1 MGIVQHKLEVPV
13 FQSSYALCG
22 RKVSALFCASMITMA
37 AVLSLSGCGGS
48 SKPPSVAVTASA
60 TSVDGTDAVTLT
72 ATVTNDKNNGGV
84 TWTVSGGGTLS
95 NTSTTGATYTAPAP
109 ASAAQTVTIT
119 ATSVADTTKTG
130 TATVTVLAKLTV
142 ATTAPNLLGMV
153 GTMYSV
159 QLTSST
165 GTPPYTWTLAQ
176 GSSLP
181 PCLSMTSAGLITSN
195 GPLTASCAIDPNVT
209 FDVTDSGTPNPM
221 TASQTLDLA
230 ISAAPAI
237 VFSTTTVP
245 PATATY
251 KTAYAGTMMASG
263 GAGALTY
270 SVTGGALPTGLTLS
284 AGAIAGTPTAVG
296 TFNFTV
302 TAADLFGDSATQA
315 YSITVGPAAQ
325 TITFGAVPAQTVG
338 TPLTLSATASSGLA
352 VSFASTTPSICTVSG
367 TTATMLS
374 TGTCTV
380 QAAQAGNADYSAAT
394 MVPESFTV
402 NGEAQTITFGAIAS
416 QAVGTPL
423 TLSATASSGLAV
435 SFASTTSGVCTVSG
449 TTATFITTG
458 TCTIQATQAGNSTFA
473 AATAVPQSFTV
484 LSESQ
489 TITFG
494 AIAAQ
499 TVGTPL
505 TLSATASSNLAVGF
519 ASTTSSICTVAGTT
533 ATFIASG
540 TCTIQATQAG
550 NSSFAAATPVSQ
562 SFTVNGKPQTIT
574 FNSPATQTVGTP
586 LTLSATATSGLAV
599 SFAST
604 TAGVC
609 SVSGTTATFI
619 VAGTCTIKAT
629 QAGNSSYAAATP
641 VSQSFTVNV
650 EAQTITFNKPA
661 AQTVGTPLTLSATA
675 SSGLAVS
682 FASTTAS
689 ICTVSGTTATFIATG
704 TCTIKA
710 TQAGNASFAAATP
723 VSQSFT
729 VNGEG
734 QTITFNNPGTQNVG
748 TPLPLSATASSG
760 LAVGFAS
767 QTASICTVSGTTA
780 TFIATGTCTIQATQA
795 GNATFAAAPAVPQSF
810 TVNGEAQ
817 TITFNNPGTQVVG
830 TPLTLSASAS
840 SSLAVSFAS
849 TTSSTCTVSGTTAT
863 FIAAGTCT
871 IQATQGGNSTFA
883 AAAPV
888 SQSVTVN
895 PALSI
900 ATTSPLPTGV
910 VGNAYSQQFHAA
922 GGIGPYIWTL
932 ISNPSVLTPLGLSF
946 TGSGTSTATVAGAT
960 PIQGG
965 PVSFTV
971 QVADSASH
979 QVQGTFSVTINASLT
994 ITTTTLSPAYA
1005 ITGSA
1010 YTTTLT
1016 ALGGS
1021 GGDVW
1026 SVTVNG
1032 AGLGALGLGLNS
1044 STGVLS
1050 GAAGS
1055 LAAGSATFTV
1065 QVKDSSNTT
1074 ATQQYT
1080 INVYNPL
1087 ALPTPDPG
1095 SLPGTV
1101 STGANYSG
1109 TIVVSG
1115 GSGNYSWLVTGLSDS
1130 LTANNPSGNT
1140 VTISGAPGLVAT
1152 VTFNV
1157 KVTDS
1162 ATGLSATQNGYTIAV
1177 NEPTPVTLPSPNPIT
1192 LPSANEN
1199 QGYNGSINASG
1210 GTGPYTWTVNGV
1222 TITNNGTITIANGI
1236 TVSNNGSNVLSVGG
1250 DPTTTTSV
1258 MLTNVVVTDSL
1269 GSHASNTY
1277 TISVIPPGSQL
1288 SGQVFLNTGCGG
1300 NDVPVVTVK
1309 LFTNPGGSLVQ
1320 TTTTDNS
1327 NNNGTGNGSFSFGSV
1342 PAGNYTITPSI
1353 SGPTSLFFPASQSV
1367 NLSGSNVNGVDF
1379 TASLGYTVSGA
1390 ASYNGAQTGQVYLNL
1405 NNNNCG
1411 GSGGE
1416 GTSISEATLTGNG
1429 AFSIRGVPPG
1439 SYTLQG
1445 WMDSL
1450 GQGTQNATNPTG
1462 NTSVTVTNANLSG
1475 YNVALAN
1482 PTFTTPTEN
1491 PTIMTI
1497 IPNSQGVFIEF
1508 KPSENSN
1515 SVEDANQYLVQWST
1529 SPTLGGG
1536 SGGLQFACTESGGVC
1551 PSHTFV
1557 ATGDKGV
1564 WVLNNVV
1571 LTGSGFS
1578 FTPGQT
1584 YYFQA
1589 RSFDTLASTQHPS
1602 GWCNYTSTGCS
1613 GTSGFVGVTIATPT
1627 CTGTC
1632 TAVSSSVTIPASIAI
1647 NTGAPLYLGLIQLSS
1662 SGGDPIGIYVTEI
1675 TNPKSGVN
1683 DFPEPITVPS
1693 GPNYAVIGILDQNK
1707 NGGFGAGDISNT
1719 NDNIQATL
1727 TIAGSTQTV
1736 TGITLPTANSTV
1748 QLQTQ
1753 YSQNTFQGGS
1763 NTNYNLNFNVR
1774 EGNKLPVSVT
1784 LISGPNVIEP
1794 VDISNECQN
1803 CGNLQFQY
1811 SAGIGANTPSVGDT
1825 YTFKVTYSDGTVD
1838 NGTVSGAVTAFGST
1852 GAVAGAS
1859 DLATGLSPTGSGG
1872 STTPTFTWTYPANA
1886 SDYTYQFY
1894 LCCNSNGNIW
1904 QIPGNNSKSNGFT
1917 SSQIP
1922 MPAGITWGTDPTGGG
1937 STPSVGSLTSGT
1949 QYDWSIQVQD
1959 SVGNSAQTNVSYTP

>member
-1 MGIVQHKLEVPV
+1 V
-13 FQSSYALCG
+13 FQSSFALCG
-22 RKVSALFCASMITMA
+22 RRVRAYFCASMITMI
-37 AVLSLSGCGGS
+37 AVFSLAGCGGS

-60 TSVDGTDAVTLT
+60 ASVDGTDAVTLT
-72 ATVTNDKNNGGV
+72 ATVTNDKNSAGV
-84 TWTVSGGGTLS
+84 TWSVSGGGALS

-109 ASAAQTVTIT
+109 ASAPQTVTVT

-142 ATTAPNLLGMV
+142 ATTTPNLLGMV

-165 GTPPYTWTLAQ
+165 GTPPYTWTLAN
-176 GSSLP
+176 GSTLP

-195 GPLTASCAIDPNVT
+195 GPLAASCAIDPNVT
-209 FDVTDSGTPNPM
+209 FDVTDSGTPNAM
-221 TASQTLDLA
+221 SASQTLDVG

-251 KTAYAGTMMASG
+251 KTAYSGTVLASG

-270 SVTGGALPTGLTLS
+270 SPNGLPAWLTLS
-284 AGAIAGTPTAVG
+284 GSTIAGTPTAVG

-302 TAADLFGDSATQA
+302 TASDTHGDSATQP

-338 TPLTLSATASSGLA
+338 TPLTLSATATSSLP
-352 VSFASTTPSICTVSG
+352 VSFASTTASICAVSG

-380 QAAQAGNADYSAAT
+380 QATQAGNADYSAAT

-423 TLSATASSGLAV
+423 TLSATDSSGLPV
-435 SFASTTSGVCTVSG
+435 SFASTTASVCTVSG
-449 TTATFITTG
+449 TTATFLTTG
-458 TCTIQATQAGNSTFA
+458 TCTIQATQGGNTTFA

-505 TLSATASSNLAVGF
+505 TLSASSTSGLAVNF
-519 ASTTSSICTVAGTT
+519 ASTTSSICTVAGTA

-574 FNSPATQTVGTP
+574 FNSPAAQTVGTP
-586 LTLSATATSGLAV
+586 LTLSASSTSGLAV
-599 SFAST
+599 SFASS
-604 TAGVC
+604 TAGIC
-609 SVSGTTATFI
+609 TVSGTTATFI
-619 VAGTCTIKAT
+619 VSGTCTIKAT

-682 FASTTAS
+682 FASTTAG
-689 ICTVSGTTATFIATG
+689 ICTVSGTTATFIVSG
-704 TCTIKA
+704 SCTIQA

-729 VNGEG
+729 VNGEA
-734 QTITFNNPGTQNVG
+734 QTITFNNPSAQNVG
-748 TPLPLSATASSG
+748 TPLALVATASSG

-795 GNATFAAAPAVPQSF
+795 GNTTFAAAPAVPQSF

-830 TPLTLSASAS
+830 TPVTLSASAS

-849 TTSSTCTVSGTTAT
+849 TTSNTCTVSGTTAT
-863 FIAAGTCT
+863 FIASGTCT
-871 IQATQGGNSTFA
+871 IQATQGGNTTFA
-883 AAAPV
+883 AATPV
-888 SQSVTVN
+888 SQSLTVN
-895 PALSI
+895 AALSI
-900 ATTSPLPTGV
+900 TTASPLPTGV
-910 VGNAYSQQFHAA
+910 VGNAYSQQLHVG
-922 GGIGPYIWTL
+922 GGIGPYTWTL
-932 ISNPSVLTPLGLSF
+932 ISGATGANSLQSLGLTF
-946 TGSGTSTATVAGAT
+946 AGGATAAVAGAT
-960 PIQGG
+960 PIAGG
-965 PVSFTV
+965 PFSFTV

-979 QVQGTFSVTINASLT
+979 QIQSTFSVTINASLT

-1005 ITGSA
+1005 LTGSA

-1050 GAAGS
+1050 GTAGS
-1055 LAAGSATFTV
+1055 LVAGSATFTV

-1080 INVYNPL
+1080 INVYSPL
-1087 ALPTPDPG
+1087 ALPAPDPG
-1095 SLPGTV
+1095 SLPGTG
-1101 STGANYSG
+1101 TTGGANYSG

-1115 GSGNYSWLVTGLSDS
+1115 GSGNYSWSVTGLSDS

-1140 VTISGAPGLVAT
+1140 VTISGTPTLVAT

-1157 KVTDS
+1157 KVTDTT
-1162 ATGLSATQNGYTIAV
+1162 TGLSATQNGYSIAV

-1199 QGYNGSINASG
+1199 QSYNGSINASDG
-1210 GTGPYTWTVNGV
+1210 VGPYTWTIGGA

-1258 MLTNVVVTDSL
+1258 MLTNVKVTDSL
-1269 GSHASNTY
+1269 NSTASQTY
-1277 TISVIPPGSQL
+1277 TISVIPPGSQV

-1300 NDVPVVTVK
+1300 NDVPVVTVN
-1309 LFTNPGGSLVQ
+1309 LYAGTSTSGTPVQ
-1320 TTTTDNS
+1320 TATTDNS
-1327 NNNGTGNGSFSFGSV
+1327 NGNGTGNGSFSFGSV
-1342 PAGNYTITPSI
+1342 PAGNYTIVPSI
-1353 SGPTSLFFPASQSV
+1353 TGPTSLFFPASMGV
-1367 NLSGSNVNGVDF
+1367 NLSGTNISGEDF

-1390 ASYNGAQTGQVYLNL
+1390 ASYTGTQTGQVYLDL
-1405 NNNNCG
+1405 SNNNCG
-1411 GSGGE
+1411 GGSGGL
-1416 GTSISEATLTGNG
+1416 GTSIVFPFTNGG

-1439 SYTLQG
+1439 TYTLQG
-1445 WMDSL
+1445 WMDNL
-1450 GQGTQNATNPTG
+1450 GNGAQNATNPTG
-1462 NTSVTVTNANLSG
+1462 NTSVTVTSVSLTG
-1475 YNVALAN
+1475 YNVTLA
-1482 PTFTTPTEN
+1482 
-1491 PTIMTI
+1491 
-1497 IPNSQGVFIEF
+1497 
-1508 KPSENSN
+1508 
-1515 SVEDANQYLVQWST
+1515 D
-1529 SPTLGGG
+1529 PTLGAPTKTPKI
-1536 SGGLQFACTESGGVC
+1536 STVTPNAQGVTINFK
-1551 PSHTFV
+1551 PITNNNGVEAVTSYTVEWSTTSTFTSPSSHTFKAV
-1557 ATGDKGV
+1557 GTKSNI
-1564 WVLNNVV
+1564 WILNNSVAGAGSFTTGQSYYFRAWGN
-1571 LTGSGFS
+1571 LAAGSG
-1578 FTPGQT
+1578 PWWYWDG
-1584 YYFQA
+1584 
-1589 RSFDTLASTQHPS
+1589 
-1602 GWCNYTSTGCS
+1602 STGTGVS
-1613 GTSGFVGVTIATPT
+1613 TDDVAVTIAAASS
-1627 CTGTC
+1627 GNS
-1632 TAVSSSVTIPASIAI
+1632 VSGAVTIPAGI
-1647 NTGAPLYLGLIQLSS
+1647 TPKGPLYVGFYNQNTNAVYATIIPLASLSTS
-1662 SGGDPIGIYVTEI
+1662 SPNDYTVLVPTD
-1675 TNPKSGVN
+1675 TNPDYIN
-1683 DFPEPITVPS
+1683 F
-1693 GPNYAVIGILDQNK
+1693 AILDQN
-1707 NGGFGAGDISNT
+1707 NDGMIDAGDVSNT
-1719 NDNIQATL
+1719 GDNGNGSSNGIAITSTGTL
-1727 TIAGSTQTV
+1727 TGYDPV
-1736 TGITLPTANSTV
+1736 LPTANSTATV
-1748 QLQTQ
+1748 TTQ
-1753 YSQNTFQGGS
+1753 YSQSTNPGGGG
-1763 NTNYNLNFNVR
+1763 TNYNLNFDVR
-1774 EGNKLPVSVT
+1774 EGILLPVSVT
-1784 LISGPNVIEP
+1784 LISGPNVINP
-1794 VDISNECQN
+1794 IDISNLCN
-1803 CGNLQFQY
+1803 GGCGSDQFQY
-1811 SAGIGANTPSVGDT
+1811 YASVSNNAPSLGDT
-1825 YTFKVTYSDGTVD
+1825 YTFSVTYLGNATPETV
-1838 NGTVSGAVTAFGST
+1838 TGAVTAFGST
-1852 GAVAGAS
+1852 GAVVGAG
-1859 DLATGLSPTGSGG
+1859 DLPTNLQPSATD
-1872 STTPTFTWTYPANA
+1872 STSLQPTFTWTYPANA

-1894 LCCNSNGNIW
+1894 ICCDQNGTIW
-1904 QIPGNNSKSNGFT
+1904 QIPGNNSNTNGFT
-1917 SSQIP
+1917 VSE
-1922 MPAGITWGTDPTGGG
+1922 DTGGVFGGTATTGSIPWNEDPSGSG
-1937 STPSVGSLTSGT
+1937 STPSGSLDGSGAT
-1949 QYDWSIQVQD
+1949 TYNWQIQAQD
-1959 SVGNSAQTNVSYTP
+1959 SNGNSVQTRVFYTP